1 MEREGP
7 FDLAAAPRAW
17 LRSIHPS
24 AKRANGRRTRLMDR
38 LEGSREYGARHL
50 REQVQSIESV
60 RPESAAVANR
70 PAANPG
76 VTFGKSSNDANS
88 RPQATTMSR
97 GPTISE
103 VVRVSFKTLRLRPGM
118 FMQAQSTGKG
128 APRYDA
134 QFLGIIEGKGVMVV
148 PDGVLSLKHGMQAGE
163 EFIIRGFTGQYD
175 FSFASTVI
183 RIFDYSYRDP
193 PLAYALLSYPETVEA
208 RQVRGALRVRA
219 SLPVTV
225 WSNKGTNPVA
235 ATFMDLSVAG
245 ALVNSPT
252 PLGVAGDSANLTFSI
267 DFEDEKL
274 ELVIPATICRSL
286 KSNSEDGFL
295 TGVLFKNISRND
307 KLALYYFVMSSVE

>member
-1 MEREGP
+1 M
-7 FDLAAAPRAW
+7 
-17 LRSIHPS
+17 
-24 AKRANGRRTRLMDR
+24 
-38 LEGSREYGARHL
+38 
-50 REQVQSIESV
+50 
-60 RPESAAVANR
+60 
-70 PAANPG
+70 
-76 VTFGKSSNDANS
+76 
-88 RPQATTMSR
+88 
-97 GPTISE
+97 
-103 VVRVSFKTLRLRPGM
+103 
-118 FMQAQSTGKG
+118 
-128 APRYDA
+128 
-134 QFLGIIEGKGVMVV
+134 
-148 PDGVLSLKHGMQAGE
+148 
-163 EFIIRGFTGQYD
+163 
-175 FSFASTVI
+175 
-183 RIFDYSYRDP
+183 
-193 PLAYALLSYPETVEA
+193 SYPETVEA

-252 PLGVAGDSANLTFSI
+252 PLGVAGDSVNLTFSI